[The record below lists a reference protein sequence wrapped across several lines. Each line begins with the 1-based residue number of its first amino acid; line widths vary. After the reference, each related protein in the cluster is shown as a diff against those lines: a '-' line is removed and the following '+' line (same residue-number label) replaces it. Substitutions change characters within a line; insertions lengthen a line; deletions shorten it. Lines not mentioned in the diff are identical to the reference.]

1 LQIQKFYDNVK
12 QAGHLYNYSAIKTH
26 ILDYMFAEQLDNY
39 SVGEVTYN
47 CNQNFKLFNSML
59 DTYRKEN
66 FIKVFPQ
73 YSGWY
78 KEIK

>member
-1 LQIQKFYDNVK
+1 
-12 QAGHLYNYSAIKTH
+12 
-26 ILDYMFAEQLDNY
+26 MFAEQLDTY

-78 KEIK
+78 QEIK